1 MEEEAIFRSA
11 TMSLVQFYVTS
22 ELARDVV
29 HILGQLGT
37 VHFRDLN
44 SRLTAFQ
51 RTFMNELRTVDE
63 IESQLAYLETVMV
76 KHETVKGELYRNL
89 EADFKPLPTLAD
101 MEQLKQN
108 IKQIF
113 DRVKH
118 LDDAYNK
125 LNDQKVELIENRSVL
140 AVVNEFQR
148 PLGTNPRHSINE
160 FEIDSE
166 DEGLMNQGL
175 LNGLEQ
181 GMELETADLD
191 MFTAMAG
198 AIDSLK
204 IPLLRKI
211 LWRTLRGNL
220 YFHDVSIEG
229 TDKSVFLVYIHG
241 DALKQR
247 VRRIIQSLDGTIY
260 SNVNGDTQARTATL
274 TELNQKI
281 GDLETVNESTH
292 NLMVAELLMVQESYT
307 DWVYIIKRERRIYDT
322 MNKFDMDGTRRCLVG
337 EGWIPSAEIGHVRES
352 LRRVVNESM
361 DEVILEGGE
370 RSRSISPA
378 INSSDHQVHSPTG
391 EEELV
396 AVVTELSTNRTPPT
410 YHKTNKFTGAFQLI
424 VDAYGIAT
432 YQEVNP
438 GLATVITFPF
448 MFAIMFGDIG
458 HGIILSLIAGYLVRN
473 ERSIGA
479 MRNRD
484 EVFDM
489 AYSGRYVLLLM
500 GLFSVYTGALY
511 NDVFSKS
518 MTLFKSGWK
527 FDTEGAEAGQTLV
540 AHSTNSTYPFGLDWG
555 WHGAENNLLFTN
567 SYKMKL
573 SVLMGFIHM
582 TYSLCFSLV
591 NYRHRRS
598 RVDIMGN
605 FIPGMLFMQS
615 IFGYLSLSIVY
626 KWCVD
631 WNAIGKAPPGL
642 LNMLINMFL
651 SPGNIDVP
659 LYPGQSIVQIVLLL
673 IALVCVPWLLIYK
686 PLTLRNQNKRAMA
699 DGYSDLHSQRRHSL
713 QVEEELAALH
723 EFTIELE
730 NEDEPQSFQFPND
743 LEPLHPNST
752 HDGDHFELGE
762 VVIHQV
768 IHTIEFCL
776 NCVSHTASYLRLW
789 ALSLAHA
796 QLSSVLWSMTIANA
810 FHMTG
815 TKGIIMTVLLF
826 GFWFVLTVCILVL
839 MEGTSAMLHSLRLHW
854 VEAMSKFF
862 EGEGYAYEPFTF
874 DIDL

>member
-1 MEEEAIFRSA
+1 MDEEAIFRLA
-11 TMSLVQFYVTS
+11 TMSLVQFYVTN

-29 HILGQLGT
+29 HILGQLGN

-76 KHETVKGELYRNL
+76 KHDTIKGELYRNL
-89 EADFKPLPTLAD
+89 EADIKPLPTLSD

-108 IKQIF
+108 IRQIF

-118 LDDAYNK
+118 LDDTYNK
-125 LNDQKVELIENRSVL
+125 LNSQKMALIENRSVL
-140 AVVNEFQR
+140 GVVNEFQR
-148 PLGTNPRHSINE
+148 PLAPNPHQNIND

-181 GMELETADLD
+181 GIEMETADLD
-191 MFTAMAG
+191 MFSAMAG

-204 IPLLRKI
+204 IPLLRQI

-220 YFHDVSIEG
+220 YFDNVPIEG
-229 TDKSVFLVYIHG
+229 TNRSVFLVYIHG
-241 DALKQR
+241 ETLKQR
-247 VRRIIQSLDGTIY
+247 VKKIIQSLDGIIY
-260 SNVNGDTQARTATL
+260 SNVNGDSQARTATL
-274 TELNQKI
+274 SELNEKI
-281 GDLETVNESTH
+281 SDLETVNDSTH
-292 NLMVAELLMVQESYT
+292 NLLVAELVMIQESYT
-307 DWVYIIKRERRIYDT
+307 DWAYTIKRERRIYDT

-337 EGWIPSAEIGHVRES
+337 EGWIPSSDLGHVRES
-352 LRRVVNESM
+352 LRRVVSESM
-361 DEVILEGGE
+361 DEVSLEGETGNGNVS
-370 RSRSISPA
+370 RSRSS
-378 INSSDHQVHSPTG
+378 SPTNYPPQTQSFSHNDSG

-424 VDAYGIAT
+424 VDAYGIAS

-473 ERSIGA
+473 EKSIGA

-500 GLFSVYTGALY
+500 GLFSIYTGALY
-511 NDVFSKS
+511 NDIFSKS
-518 MTLFKSGWK
+518 MTIFKSGWK
-527 FDTEGAEAGQTLV
+527 FDVEGAKEGQTLI

-555 WHGAENNLLFTN
+555 WHGADNNLLFTN

-591 NYRHRRS
+591 NYRHRHS
-598 RVDIMGN
+598 KVDIIGN

-615 IFGYLSLSIVY
+615 IFGYLSLSIIY

-631 WNAIGKAPPGL
+631 WNAIGKPP
-642 LNMLINMFL
+642 
-651 SPGNIDVP
+651 
-659 LYPGQSIVQIVLLL
+659 
-673 IALVCVPWLLIYK
+673 LVY
-686 PLTLRNQNKRAMA
+686 
-699 DGYSDLHSQRRHSL
+699 
-713 QVEEELAALH
+713 
-723 EFTIELE
+723 
-730 NEDEPQSFQFPND
+730 
-743 LEPLHPNST
+743 
-752 HDGDHFELGE
+752 
-762 VVIHQV
+762 
-768 IHTIEFCL
+768 
-776 NCVSHTASYLRLW
+776 
-789 ALSLAHA
+789 
-796 QLSSVLWSMTIANA
+796 
-810 FHMTG
+810 
-815 TKGIIMTVLLF
+815 
-826 GFWFVLTVCILVL
+826 
-839 MEGTSAMLHSLRLHW
+839 
-854 VEAMSKFF
+854 
-862 EGEGYAYEPFTF
+862 
-874 DIDL
+874 